1 MANSLS
7 FAGEN
12 LSTYG
17 LVVTS
22 HDLPIIQDAQTV
34 RLQNKAYAWR
44 SSLTPKAISLGTTV
58 TAVSRAALITAVDN
72 INSFL
77 DTREDAELIL
87 DILST
92 RYWNARFESFHG
104 GFISQVAW
112 RGNLTFMA
120 LDPLAFST
128 TLTSSVP
135 LIDVNADPDTLDDE
149 TPGGT
154 ANTNPV
160 YTLTAGIAGATV
172 LTLENL
178 TTGLALG
185 WSGTI
190 ANIGDELIIDVAN
203 KLVTL
208 EATPSMATVTGRFPY
223 LLPTANSIKA
233 TGWGTAGT
241 LDIVYR
247 ARYL

>member
-7 FAGEN
+7 FAGTD

-22 HDLPIIQDAQTV
+22 HDLPIVQDAIVQ
-34 RLQNKAYAWR
+34 RIENKAYAWR
-44 SSLTPKAISLGTTV
+44 SSLTPKAISLGTTI
-58 TAVSRAALITAVDN
+58 TAASRAALITAIDN

-77 DTREDAELIL
+77 NTREDAALIL

-92 RYWNARFESFHG
+92 RYWNARFESFRG
-104 GFISQVAW
+104 SFISQVAW
-112 RGNLTFMA
+112 RGNLVFMA
-120 LDPLAFST
+120 LDPLAYST
-128 TLTSSVP
+128 TETSSNHP
-135 LIDVNADPDTLDDE
+135 LTDADPQTVVE

-160 YTLTAGIAGATV
+160 YTLTAGEALGAIEV
-172 LTLENL
+172 TLENL
-178 TTGLALG
+178 TTGLALV

-190 ANIGDELIIDVAN
+190 ANTDELEIDVAN
-203 KLVTL
+203 KLVSL
-208 EATPSMATVTGRFPY
+208 NDTPSMSTVTGRFPY
-223 LLPTANSIKA
+223 LLPTANSIKVTNWSN
-233 TGWGTAGT
+233 TGEI
-241 LDIVYR
+241 DIVYR